1 MSTFRLVTPLL
12 RELDRR
18 GVLEFGDEWDAN
30 VVSAIEDLENRYKQ
44 LRDRNR
50 KLIDY
55 GSLPVQMAY
64 AFKYVASHADFL
76 TQVMMQGQGL
86 GSDGAFSGR
95 SLRITSL
102 GGGPGSDLL
111 AVIRLIKDLRP
122 EERPRSIRYRVLDK
136 QPNWHEALGIVAA
149 SQRASIDLEL
159 QFERIDVTI
168 EADWIGSSLADD
180 DYVVFNYF
188 VSEVCSLREAGSV
201 KRCFRLLLGSMRQGA
216 TLVYNDS
223 SAYSF
228 YSFFDER
235 VRLVGGFSPIIADE
249 EKLFVSEYDFD
260 DFYKDFMVRFD
271 RNPKQHSSA
280 VFRILRRQ

>member
-1 MSTFRLVTPLL
+1 MSTFKLVTPLL

-18 GVLEFGDEWDAN
+18 GVLKFGDEWDPSVIA
-30 VVSAIEDLENRYKQ
+30 AIEDLESRYKQ

-55 GSLPVQMAY
+55 STLPVQMAY
-64 AFKYVASHADFL
+64 VFKYVASHADFL
-76 TQVMMQGQGL
+76 TQVMRQTPATGN
-86 GSDGAFSGR
+86 DGTLSGR
-95 SLRITSL
+95 ALRITSL

-122 EERPRSIRYRVLDK
+122 EVRPRSIRYRVLDK
-136 QPNWHEALGIVAA
+136 QPNWHEALNIVAA

-159 QFERIDVTI
+159 EFERIDVTV
-168 EADWIGSSLADD
+168 EADWIGSSLESDD
-180 DYVVFNYF
+180 IVILNYF

-201 KRCFRLLLGSMRQGA
+201 KRCFRHLLGSMSQGA
-216 TLVYNDS
+216 VLVYNDS

-228 YSFFDER
+228 YSFFDDR
-235 VRLVGGFSPIIADE
+235 IRLAGGFSSIVADE

-280 VFRILRRQ
+280 VFRVLRKQ